1 MGERLAKEII
11 RTTKISIRTGDEFQR
26 LLSALADELLAAQF
40 HFKLYQDLIAARPE
54 YVREFSQAPTFWW
67 LILRANIDA
76 VVLRLC
82 KAYDQYGAN
91 PPLSLRNLL
100 HTIDANM
107 HLFDEPNFRE
117 RLKGNAFVDS
127 LAATPRTPDTAQ
139 LQKDLLSASN
149 TDPLV
154 KKLTI
159 WRSNFYAHR
168 SATHALDAAAF
179 EKQYPLA
186 ISDIETLLTRGID
199 IVNRYS
205 GLFIATYHATSIM
218 GQDDYM
224 SVLNA
229 VRKDLEAREKRYQ
242 EEIKQINRK
251 LVI

>member
-1 MGERLAKEII
+1 M
-11 RTTKISIRTGDEFQR
+11 KISIKDADEFQR
-26 LLSALADELLAAQF
+26 LLSALVDELLAAQF

-67 LILRANIDA
+67 LILRANLDA

-82 KAYDQYGAN
+82 KAYDQYGGK

-100 HTIDANM
+100 HTIEANM
-107 HLFDEPNFRE
+107 QLFSEPSFRQ

-139 LQKDLLSASN
+139 LQKDVLSASS

-168 SATHALDAAAF
+168 SATHALDAEAF
-179 EKQYPLA
+179 AKQYPLS

-218 GQDDYM
+218 GQDDYL
-224 SVLNA
+224 SVLKA
-229 VRKDLEAREKRYQ
+229 VRKNIEAQEKRVQ
-242 EEIKQINRK
+242 EEIKQIKRK
-251 LVI
+251 LGTNY